1 MKHCGETLCTVYLG
15 LHNFSTIFGKP
26 KLVQLSPVQ
35 KSLCVCLAMRGLIL
49 IQSGFDCVW
58 ETIILKRLM
67 ASVNVLGSRKQ
78 SIFKAGKKHGHFETV
93 SRKEV

>member
-1 MKHCGETLCTVYLG
+1 
-15 LHNFSTIFGKP
+15 
-26 KLVQLSPVQ
+26 
-35 KSLCVCLAMRGLIL
+35 MRGLIL
-49 IQSGFDCVW
+49 IQSGFDCVL

-78 SIFKAGKKHGHFETV
+78 GIFKAGKKHGHFETV